1 MFNPFNRSDP
11 ALDAEIA
18 RVLSEMQTNGPELDR
33 YKQQREQLSELYA
46 LKPKAVS
53 PDVLA
58 TVAGNFLVT
67 FAVLHFERTAVIT
80 TKLVP
85 FLNKKP

>member
-1 MFNPFNRSDP
+1 MFNPFDRTDP

-18 RVLSEMQTNGPELDR
+18 RVLKEMQNNGPELEA
-33 YKQQREQLSELYA
+33 YEQQRKQLTELYA
-46 LKPKAVS
+46 LKPKALS

-58 TVAGNFLVT
+58 TVAGNFFVT

-80 TKLVP
+80 TKLMP
-85 FLNKKP
+85 FLRKTP